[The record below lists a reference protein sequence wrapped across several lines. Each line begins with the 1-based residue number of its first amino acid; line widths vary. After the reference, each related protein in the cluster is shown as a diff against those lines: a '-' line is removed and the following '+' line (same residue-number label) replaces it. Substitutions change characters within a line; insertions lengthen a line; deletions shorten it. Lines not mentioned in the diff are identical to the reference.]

1 MTKNV
6 LVAGCAPD
14 TPNLG
19 VGALCYST
27 VAGIKDADSSINIT
41 LLDHGD
47 GHRLKSYSIDNE
59 ISCDVIGAK
68 NTKRAYKPSSFL
80 NIGLFGKLP
89 FSLTKQIR
97 LFKDAS
103 AILDISAGDSF
114 TDLYGKSRFDAIM
127 FPKLLAKKFKK
138 PLILLP
144 QTYGPFADP
153 KNFEMAADILKYA
166 DLALA
171 RDEHSFSYMKKML
184 GDSFDSDK
192 HKLTTDVAFI
202 MPASDRKKIEVSKLL
217 PKKNAEEVYGINI
230 SGLIYNSPTAA
241 KTQYGI
247 NLNYNNLVQRIVNN
261 ILSKSKGEVWLI
273 PHVIAERGS
282 HESDIDAC
290 ESVKKE
296 LDISHQDRVKIIS
309 GNYDQCD
316 IKAVI
321 KECTWFTGT
330 RMHATIAGLSS
341 KIPTVGMAYSG
352 KFQGVFESV
361 GQGNSVV
368 DLRTLTE
375 EEAYET
381 IIKHWQNRE
390 EHLRRLEECVPLVL
404 ANAKYQF
411 DTVASV
417 INSAPGNRLYTCTL
431 TKEKK

>member
-1 MTKNV
+1 LEKFIKKNI
-6 LVAGCAPD
+6 LLAGCSPG
-14 TPNLG
+14 TSNLG
-19 VGALCYST
+19 VDALCYSA
-27 VAGIKDADSSINIT
+27 VAGLKSADSSINIT
-41 LLDHGD
+41 ILDFDD
-47 GHRLKSYSIDNE
+47 GLRPKSYSIDNG
-59 ISCDVIGAK
+59 ISCDMIGAK
-68 NTKRAYKPSSFL
+68 HTQRVYKPSSFL
-80 NIGLFGKLP
+80 NISLLGSLP
-89 FSLTKQIR
+89 FSLTKQVRI
-97 LFKDAS
+97 FKEA
-103 AILDISAGDSF
+103 AAVLDISGGDSF
-114 TDLYGKSRFDAIM
+114 TDLYGKYRFDAIM

-171 RDEHSFSYMKKML
+171 RDEHSFGYMKEML

-217 PKKNAEEVYGINI
+217 PKKDAEEVYGINV

-247 NLNYNNLVQRIVNN
+247 NLNYNNLVQRIVTD

-282 HESDIDAC
+282 YESDIDAC
-290 ESVKKE
+290 EDVKKS
-296 LDISHQDRVKIIS
+296 LDISQQDRVKIIS

-361 GQGNSVV
+361 GQGDSVV

-375 EEAYET
+375 EEAYQT
-381 IIKHWQNRE
+381 IIKHWQNRD
-390 EHLRRLEECVPLVL
+390 EHLSQLEECVPAVL

-411 DTVASV
+411 DTVASALD
-417 INSAPGNRLYTCTL
+417 SALGN
-431 TKEKK
+431 KV